1 MIDMYMN
8 VRPRLL
14 FTGALE
20 FSQLGD
26 SSYARSFS
34 LLLCCGRQKMLSASL
49 GCCFYSSRV
58 IIIAENPGARSSVTK
73 LLLRLLIVKLREGAM
88 HGYWLN
94 IKSQRNTGWVLAL
107 YFAIPSL
114 YFARVGFGILA
125 SKDEKTGLSNL
136 LNCVCVAVEIHCV
149 HQVLL

>member
-1 MIDMYMN
+1 MIDMCMN

-26 SSYARSFS
+26 SSYARLFS

-88 HGYWLN
+88 HGY
-94 IKSQRNTGWVLAL
+94 
-107 YFAIPSL
+107 
-114 YFARVGFGILA
+114 
-125 SKDEKTGLSNL
+125 
-136 LNCVCVAVEIHCV
+136 
-149 HQVLL
+149 